1 MGPERNGE
9 ADLVRVM
16 PRALAEEDSGDV
28 CRLELIF
35 GDEGA
40 LYDGV
45 ESLEVRVLFK
55 DSCHRLWAVVSLDGG
70 IFPKCIHCKVRSL
83 WKLLQKLKIK
93 ANLVET
99 FLCAEL
105 PRGVVLQDSS

>member
-1 MGPERNGE
+1 MAPLSLSDIILNLSACRAFLSAMGPERNGE

-55 DSCHRLWAVVSLDGG
+55 VSCCESLFEVSDGNVLG
-70 IFPKCIHCKVRSL
+70 AEDL
-83 WKLLQKLKIK
+83 
-93 ANLVET
+93 NVE
-99 FLCAEL
+99 L
-105 PRGVVLQDSS
+105 

>member
-1 MGPERNGE
+1 MAPLSLSDIILNLSACRAFLSAKGPEENGE
-9 ADLVRVM
+9 EDLARVM
-16 PRALAEEDSGDV
+16 PRALDEEDNGDV

-55 DSCHRLWAVVSLDGG
+55 VSCCESLFEVSDGNVLG
-70 IFPKCIHCKVRSL
+70 AEDL
-83 WKLLQKLKIK
+83 Y
-93 ANLVET
+93 VE
-99 FLCAEL
+99 L
-105 PRGVVLQDSS
+105 

>member
-1 MGPERNGE
+1 MAPLSLSDIILNLSACRAFLSAMGPERYGE

-16 PRALAEEDSGDV
+16 PRALAEEDNGDV

-55 DSCHRLWAVVSLDGG
+55 VSCCESLFDVSDGNVLG
-70 IFPKCIHCKVRSL
+70 AEDL
-83 WKLLQKLKIK
+83 Y
-93 ANLVET
+93 VE
-99 FLCAEL
+99 L
-105 PRGVVLQDSS
+105 